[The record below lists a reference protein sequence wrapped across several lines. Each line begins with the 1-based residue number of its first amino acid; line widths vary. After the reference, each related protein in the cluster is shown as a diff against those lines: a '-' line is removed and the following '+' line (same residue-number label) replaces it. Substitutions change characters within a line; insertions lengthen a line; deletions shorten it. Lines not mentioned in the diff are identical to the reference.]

1 MKNQLL
7 KRCVAVLLG
16 VSFMTS
22 LAGCSNA
29 DSDKNV
35 DITEASIAEAED
47 AIKEDDIDAVSESI
61 DLGDAT
67 LINDGILTVGMVVDY
82 PPFEYYPINGT
93 EPIGVDVDIV
103 NALADELGLE
113 VEIKDVPWDD
123 ALFANIGSEY
133 DVVCS
138 AVTITDDR
146 LEEMLFTDAYID
158 NYQSIVICR
167 DSEVN
172 IQGFES
178 LDGLRIAVQKGTVS
192 DEMMM
197 GFVEQE
203 TISIELIENE
213 IATDCF
219 EQLKNGDVDAVVCDS
234 TVAEG
239 QVTRNSDVFS
249 EVYRDESTVERF
261 AIAIGKDNTGLQIAL
276 NKALSKLQ
284 NEGAVT
290 SIIDSWFSR

>member
-16 VSFMTS
+16 VLFMTS

-82 PPFEYYPINGT
+82 PPFEYYPTNGT

-219 EQLKNGDVDAVVCDS
+219 EKLKNGDVDAVVCDS